1 MSLLIQLALGISN
14 DKLNRLREVLSFNL
28 SRDSNG
34 VHLQPTRRCFEVQ
47 GQQFQVP
54 DIPGADAA
62 SRAQKRLS
70 TVRRIQVHVV
80 FPWLAFPCLPFELM
94 NFVL

>member
-28 SRDSNG
+28 SQDSNG
-34 VHLQPTRRCFEVQ
+34 VHLQPTRRCFDVQ
-47 GQQFQVP
+47 GQQFQVSA
-54 DIPGADAA
+54 IPGARGA
-62 SRAQKRLS
+62 SHAQKRLS
-70 TVRRIQVHVV
+70 KVRRIQVHVV
-80 FPWLAFPCLPFELM
+80 FSWLAFPCLPFELM